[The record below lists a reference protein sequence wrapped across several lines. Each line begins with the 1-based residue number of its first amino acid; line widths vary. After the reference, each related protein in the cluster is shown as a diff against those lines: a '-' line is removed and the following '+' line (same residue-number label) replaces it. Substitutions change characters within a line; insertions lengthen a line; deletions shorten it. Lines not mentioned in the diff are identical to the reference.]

1 MPSADTDTIAAVAT
15 APGRGGIGVVRISG
29 KQLSA
34 FAEAI
39 LGCTPQP
46 RVARLCNFRNSQ
58 GEALDTGIALY
69 FPAPHSFTGEDVLE
83 LQGHGGPAVLQLV
96 LTRCCELGARP
107 AQPGEF
113 TRRAYLNDKLDLAQ
127 AESVA
132 DLIDAASAEAARCAL
147 RSLVGEFSQRIHALV
162 DALINLRM
170 LVEATLDFPEEE
182 IDFLHAADVS
192 GKLAAIQRALD
203 EVRRSARQGSLLR
216 EGIRVVLIGQP
227 NVGKSSLLNRLAG
240 QEVAIVTAVAGTTR
254 DTVRETIQLQ
264 GVPLHIIDTAGL
276 RHTDD
281 EVERIG
287 IARTWEAIRQATVA
301 LLLVDAQHGVTAAE
315 HDIIAALPA
324 ALPLL
329 TLHNKIDLSQQAPRK
344 HGSALYLS
352 AKTGEGI
359 DNLRAELL
367 NIAGWQPEGEGLFM
381 ARERHLQALEQ
392 AALHI
397 EQARQNVARLEFFA
411 EELRVAQIALSSIT
425 GEFSADDLLGE
436 IFSRFCIG
444 K

>member
-367 NIAGWQPEGEGLFM
+367 NIAGWQPEGEGVFM